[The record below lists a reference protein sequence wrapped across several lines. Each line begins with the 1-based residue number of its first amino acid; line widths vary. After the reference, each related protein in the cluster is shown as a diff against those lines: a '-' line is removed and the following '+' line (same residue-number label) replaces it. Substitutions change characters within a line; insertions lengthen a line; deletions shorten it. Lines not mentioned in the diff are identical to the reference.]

1 MKPEKKQQMKPL
13 NTMKQTVAK
22 AQKELSQLEAKKVKS
37 PQKRKE
43 KASFQNTPPVE
54 IFLDSLEFNPVTE
67 NDCAWVMANVPMG
80 ISGIKMVSLSHRNS
94 SNIDCGF
101 SVKIPDGYKLVVE
114 LLSHFK
120 DRGLEIYNNVLTGES
135 RLSFNVRN
143 VGREIVVVNNRDR
156 VAFLRIEP
164 IYPLTFKL
172 VKEF

>member
-1 MKPEKKQQMKPL
+1 
-13 NTMKQTVAK
+13 
-22 AQKELSQLEAKKVKS
+22 
-37 PQKRKE
+37 
-43 KASFQNTPPVE
+43 
-54 IFLDSLEFNPVTE
+54 
-67 NDCAWVMANVPMG
+67 MANVPMG